1 MTKKLLEFL
10 KEPSTVQPKK
20 RSKQSGGLVQ
30 HSTSEDGLSA
40 LLAAASTTPTIP
52 AKQAITITPGVW
64 GSALV
69 CMHWVLDLLNLHAC
83 VERALHAL
91 LQRRSRRCA
100 AS

>member
-1 MTKKLLEFL
+1 M
-10 KEPSTVQPKK
+10 QPNK
-20 RSKQSGGLVQ
+20 RCKQSGGMVE
-30 HSTSEDGLSA
+30 HSTSADALSA

-52 AKQAITITPGVW
+52 AAKQVTITPGVW

-69 CMHWVLDLLNLHAC
+69 CMHGVLDLLNLHAW

>member
-1 MTKKLLEFL
+1 MWCWNTRVASLHALISSFAVTKKLLEFL

-64 GSALV
+64 GFRPGV
-69 CMHWVLDLLNLHAC
+69 HAWG
-83 VERALHAL
+83 A
-91 LQRRSRRCA
+91 
-100 AS
+100 